1 MASTSA
7 IAEPPSEILQEIQAL
22 FSWNP
27 PRLKPASLPP
37 GKKASTGTRPP
48 AFYDKHL
55 PPGMTLQEVIRPS
68 IPHPPTCRKCRYCT
82 SSFLRYAGPS
92 RGFHYSQAAQQDI
105 RNIRPTVRDEKGV
118 ASYYDKTAARFCAP
132 LASTLALQVSSS
144 EWLKSSGVDR
154 FSSSLKLRNYEWSA
168 AFRLREWY

>member
-55 PPGMTLQEVIRPS
+55 PPGMTLQEVIRLPS
-68 IPHPPTCRKCRYCT
+68 LTHQLAENVDTA
-82 SSFLRYAGPS
+82 L
-92 RGFHYSQAAQQDI
+92 QASLDTLAPLGDFITARQRNRDI

-118 ASYYDKTAARFCAP
+118 ASYYDKPLPDSARH
-132 LASTLALQVSSS
+132 
-144 EWLKSSGVDR
+144 
-154 FSSSLKLRNYEWSA
+154 
-168 AFRLREWY
+168 